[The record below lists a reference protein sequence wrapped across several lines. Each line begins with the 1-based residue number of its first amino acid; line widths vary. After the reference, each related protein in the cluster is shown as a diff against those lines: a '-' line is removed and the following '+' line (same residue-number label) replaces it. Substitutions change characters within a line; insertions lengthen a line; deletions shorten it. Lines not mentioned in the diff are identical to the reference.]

1 MRSCTTFALLLLV
14 RLGSALDFSRET
26 VENGENCLT
35 KVERGNDVSI
45 LYKAFDDKGTL
56 IESRFVVTEALKF
69 RVGFATG
76 KMAQLWNEALLGMCQ
91 GEVADIDVTTEEID
105 SEHFP
110 VGTEMKYTVEVDEVI
125 VRGKERKP
133 PLTIEN
139 FKLMDLDH
147 DGILLKSELREYTVN
162 LKAMPTTKNNKMVD
176 QVVETFFNL
185 YDKNK
190 NGEITRNEFTTVHSE
205 L

>member
-1 MRSCTTFALLLLV
+1 MREKNPEQKRFLMIDLSF
-14 RLGSALDFSRET
+14 
-26 VENGENCLT
+26 
-35 KVERGNDVSI
+35 
-45 LYKAFDDKGTL
+45 
-56 IESRFVVTEALKF
+56 RFVVTEALKF

-147 DGILLKSELREYTVN
+147 DGILLKSEVGIAVLVFTYSSREDV
-162 LKAMPTTKNNKMVD
+162 
-176 QVVETFFNL
+176 
-185 YDKNK
+185 
-190 NGEITRNEFTTVHSE
+190 
-205 L
+205 